1 VPCSTC
7 AADNPEVAA
16 YCHRC
21 GSSLRG
27 AGRGSAYAIQGGEAV
42 GQFALI
48 STVMPHTSRQTAD
61 SYRWA
66 LIASSVLI
74 LGATFLA
81 MLPIAVAAAAFLVP
95 MTYLVYVYD
104 VNLWEDTPVRF
115 VVVAFVVTGA
125 LAVVVSLFFFR
136 WVFADDFTGLL
147 LSVNRGGIGA
157 MPIGALLLFAVVLPL
172 VAEVVKNLAGIVLA
186 RMPQFDD
193 MVDGLTF
200 GIASG
205 TAYAAFETLILFSA
219 VFTSPQFRTTE
230 GLASWI
236 AVVVN
241 LMIVKSLIYG
251 TATGISVATFS
262 GRGQGYDGFTGRY
275 VGAFALAAGANVAYW
290 LGVRLLAYVPWGQ
303 ALGVLWGFVIL
314 AALVIRLR
322 VVMHQ
327 ALLEA
332 AVEDAADGADL
343 RSTNVESFC
352 PECEHALLAGSQ
364 FCIVCGTSVRST
376 SHQNRSHLGVGQ
388 AGGAP

>member
-1 VPCSTC
+1 V
-7 AADNPEVAA
+7 VA
-16 YCHRC
+16 
-21 GSSLRG
+21 
-27 AGRGSAYAIQGGEAV
+27 
-42 GQFALI
+42 
-48 STVMPHTSRQTAD
+48 
-61 SYRWA
+61 
-66 LIASSVLI
+66 
-74 LGATFLA
+74 
-81 MLPIAVAAAAFLVP
+81 
-95 MTYLVYVYD
+95 
-104 VNLWEDTPVRF
+104 
-115 VVVAFVVTGA
+115 AFVVTGA

-136 WVFADDFTGLL
+136 WVFADEFTGLL
-147 LSVNRGGIGA
+147 LSVNRGGVGA
-157 MPIGALLLFAVVLPL
+157 MPIGALLLFAVLLPL

-193 MVDGLTF
+193 MVDGLTL

-205 TAYAAFETLILFSA
+205 TAYAAFETLVLFSA

-275 VGAFALAAGANVAYW
+275 LAAFALAAGANAAYW

-332 AVEDAADGADL
+332 AVEDAARGADL
-343 RSTNVESFC
+343 RSTSIESFC
-352 PECEHALLAGSQ
+352 PECEHALLSGSQ

-376 SHQNRSHLGVGQ
+376 SHQNRTHLGVGRT
-388 AGGAP
+388 GGAA